1 MSWDDRRRSW
11 FCRTQSGKPWCDG
24 RDVQSLPSHSHC
36 GVASCW
42 PVRVIKTI
50 QARPISRS
58 PQSLGSRCRRL
69 GSGASDSS
77 RTDLRG
83 SMMKLVLERH
93 ARSPMS
99 RSRRWF
105 SKPSGRYRRMRPT
118 GARERWPRR
127 LDSRNRR
134 LFGSDTRSPCNPIG
148 PIHSNCRQIHYS
160 LKKSGI
166 SWGSISTHPTG
177 RLSSQSTRRVRSRL
191 STAHNRA
198 SLLESATPKSTHMIT
213 FATGPRVYSAP

>member
-1 MSWDDRRRSW
+1 MSTFAGRFVAVTILNSGPNERRKDVSWDDRRRSW

-36 GVASCW
+36 GVASCS
-42 PVRVIKTI
+42 PVRVIKTM

-69 GSGASDSS
+69 GNGDSGSS
-77 RTDLRG
+77 STDLRG

-99 RSRRWF
+99 RSRRWL
-105 SKPSGRYRRMRPT
+105 SKSWSRYRSMRPT

-134 LFGSDTRSPCNPIG
+134 LFGSGTRSPFTPSDRYIQTVD
-148 PIHSNCRQIHYS
+148 R
-160 LKKSGI
+160 
-166 SWGSISTHPTG
+166 STFH
-177 RLSSQSTRRVRSRL
+177 
-191 STAHNRA
+191 
-198 SLLESATPKSTHMIT
+198 
-213 FATGPRVYSAP
+213 